1 MRVFIRDYERGDQ
14 PALVKEELGE
24 MYRVYGGEIG
34 DEVKRKVHIILD
46 KGRYILLTKDSSL
59 QYNILWSTIYNYV
72 HCCCHY
78 YLLIYKQIIY

>member
-46 KGRYILLTKDSSL
+46 KGR
-59 QYNILWSTIYNYV
+59 
-72 HCCCHY
+72 
-78 YLLIYKQIIY
+78 